1 MVDIRITSDPLD
13 IKECIEWIMASEC
26 GGVDLFIG
34 RVRSETLG
42 SKVVQLEFEA
52 YVQMAVKE
60 LEVITNHVLQNFK
73 VENILIHH
81 RIGVLKVGEIP
92 VIIAVSAPHRDAA
105 FDACRY
111 IIDTLKRTVPIWKK
125 EIYEEGQMWVSAH
138 P

>member
-1 MVDIRITSDPLD
+1 MVDIRITPKPLD
-13 IKECIEWIMASEC
+13 IKECIEWIMATEC

-52 YVQMAVKE
+52 YVQMALKE
-60 LEVITNHVLQNFK
+60 MQTITDYVTEHYK

-81 RIGVLKVGEIP
+81 RIGVLTVGEIP
-92 VIIAVSAPHRDAA
+92 VIIAVAAQHRDAA

-125 EIYEEGQMWVSAH
+125 EIYEEGQVWVSAH

>member
-1 MVDIRITSDPLD
+1 MVDIRITPNALD
-13 IKECIEWIMASEC
+13 IKECIEWIMATEC

-52 YVQMAVKE
+52 YVQMALKE
-60 LEVITNHVLQNFK
+60 MKTITDHVLANYK
-73 VENILIHH
+73 VENILVHH
-81 RIGVLKVGEIP
+81 RIGVLTVGEIP
-92 VIIAVSAPHRDAA
+92 VIIAVAAQHRDAA

-125 EIYEEGQMWVSAH
+125 EIYEEGQVWVSAH